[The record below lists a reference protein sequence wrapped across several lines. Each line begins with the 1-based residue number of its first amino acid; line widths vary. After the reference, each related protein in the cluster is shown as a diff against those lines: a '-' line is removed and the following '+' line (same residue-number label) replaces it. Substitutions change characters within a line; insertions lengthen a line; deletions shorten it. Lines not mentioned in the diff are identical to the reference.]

1 MQDRQVGGMP
11 RDAGQTDRLVRR
23 LRWDEIDP
31 AWVRRLAE
39 MARDEDLRGAGLVPP
54 PTRCGDAT
62 SELITAKGLGRARL
76 VARSPMVVAGLGL
89 LAPVLATFSMHICGR
104 TMAREGEQ
112 VVAGTTLAELEG
124 PVAELLTAERTLLN
138 FVQRLTGIAT
148 FTHAHVVALG
158 ASPTRLLDTRKTTP
172 GFRLLEKYAVGVG
185 GGWNHRLGLYD
196 RIMVK
201 DNHLAAERA
210 TRGER
215 LASLVSQARQAR
227 PDLLVEVE
235 VDEAGQIEPVL
246 KAGADV
252 VLLDNFPTNI
262 LREAIL
268 RVQTS
273 AWCEVSGGVTLNS
286 LPVIGALQPD
296 FVSCG
301 AVTHSARWADIGL
314 DWD

>member
-1 MQDRQVGGMP
+1 MP

-31 AWVRRLAE
+31 AWLRRLAE

-54 PTRCGDAT
+54 PMRGGDAT
-62 SELITAKGLGRARL
+62 SELITTKGLGRARL
-76 VARSPMVVAGLGL
+76 VARSPMIVAGLGL
-89 LAPVLATFSMHICGR
+89 LTPVLAAFGMNMCGR
-104 TMAREGEQ
+104 TIVGEGEQ
-112 VVAGTTLAELEG
+112 IVAGTILAEIEG

-138 FVQRLTGIAT
+138 FVQRLTGVST
-148 FTHAHVVALG
+148 FTHAHVTALG
-158 ASPTRLLDTRKTTP
+158 TTSTRLLDTRKTTP

-215 LASLVSQARQAR
+215 LAALVSQARQAR
-227 PDLLVEVE
+227 PDLIVEVE

-252 VLLDNFPTNI
+252 VLLDNFPVST

-273 AWCEVSGGVTLNS
+273 AWCEVSGGVTLDT
-286 LPVIGALQPD
+286 LPGIGALKPD

-301 AVTHSARWADIGL
+301 AITHSARWADIGL